1 MLCDIERGGY
11 WGIKGEE
18 IYIKEKKRVVDE
30 RDDLE
35 DRIGNIDDGK
45 QSIYS

>member
-1 MLCDIERGGY
+1 M
-11 WGIKGEE
+11 
-18 IYIKEKKRVVDE
+18 KEKMRVVDE

-35 DRIGNIDDGK
+35 ERIGNIDDGK